1 MIATDKY
8 IEVMVPL
15 IVQLWPDNTKDEAI
29 EIIEEYLYGEET
41 GAFVQ
46 VRWGILKV
54 SLSMRSSESMEL
66 QEHYA
71 LNVNNGRKI
80 KAVKSL
86 QAIVK

>member
-1 MIATDKY
+1 MKWCGRINSK
-8 IEVMVPL
+8 VV
-15 IVQLWPDNTKDEAI
+15 N
-29 EIIEEYLYGEET
+29 
-41 GAFVQ
+41 Q
-46 VRWGILKV
+46 VRWVILKV

-66 QEHYA
+66 QEYYA